1 MFTSASHSNFRGK
14 NATFGDGQIFVSAP
28 PAVDSPSPVAP
39 GRPGENEF
47 HCARYDV
54 FVLSVFCIHIFYVI
68 YICIYI
74 LCTCI
79 YTYIYTYYIHTTY
92 VYNIYIY
99 TLNSVRLCNPVQW
112 KEPTRSTE

>member
-68 YICIYI
+68 YIYIYMYIYIYYVHVYIHIYIYI
-74 LCTCI
+74 LH
-79 YTYIYTYYIHTTY
+79 TYYIC
-92 VYNIYIY
+92 I
-99 TLNSVRLCNPVQW
+99 
-112 KEPTRSTE
+112 

>member
-14 NATFGDGQIFVSAP
+14 NATFGDGKIFVSAP

-68 YICIYI
+68 YIYMYIYI
-74 LCTCI
+74 
-79 YTYIYTYYIHTTY
+79 YIYIMYMYIHIYIHTTY
-92 VYNIYIY
+92 ILHMYI
-99 TLNSVRLCNPVQW
+99 
-112 KEPTRSTE
+112 